1 MYIIRPP
8 EKRPQKPNKM
18 TCESRVLIESSDISE
33 GGVITRVTKSDDSSI
48 HYPEYGGAVQR
59 LVPQEQLL
67 DEPPV
72 QHRRGDVVQH
82 CAGERGVA

>member
-1 MYIIRPP
+1 MKICIVIHETQRHRSQP
-8 EKRPQKPNKM
+8 
-18 TCESRVLIESSDISE
+18 CSRVNIESSDISE